1 MLKGDVPVTFIKC
14 FPRHSFIYSCH
25 SVKCAYEVTL
35 EIMLR
40 RLLCCGCPVAVLDSV
55 TRSVIRSR
63 PWSLPEVAEVLL
75 PPVRMSPT
83 SPIDWIFTK
92 HLVKGVLELVVKVL
106 GMEACGKSADL
117 SLG

>member
-1 MLKGDVPVTFIKC
+1 
-14 FPRHSFIYSCH
+14 
-25 SVKCAYEVTL
+25 
-35 EIMLR
+35 MLR

-92 HLVKGVLELVVKVL
+92 HLVKGVLELVLKVL
-106 GMEACGKSADL
+106 GMEVCGKSADL
-117 SLG
+117 SPS